1 MNPVVLDVSQFFD
14 QPYASGIQR
23 VLGELAAHWPV
34 ERVPAMFA
42 FRHGDVLGGLEPAA
56 FAAIVGEVFAC
67 REIEG
72 ERVREQMV
80 SQAHWW
86 GSESEAVALAAT
98 WVLPEVT
105 YSIDVLERFDRASA
119 QIGGLLVFY
128 DAFPET
134 QPQHYGVG
142 PGFAVVSDYFRRA
155 VEAESV
161 VAISDESAAVLRD
174 RLRRPRGMPIHVAY
188 PGGDHVM
195 PSRTSLPE
203 TQQVAMVS
211 TLEPR
216 KNHAAVVDGFVR
228 AATVEPGLR
237 LVLAGR
243 RHFQTVE
250 LEARIVHL
258 QTQGFD
264 IVRITD
270 ATDEVVRDIY
280 RTSRAVLSLGDEGY
294 GISVVEALGNGC
306 PVIIGGVQPAG
317 RICEGA
323 GVVRLPSVTPQAVGA
338 ALLNLASDEWAAN
351 LRSSIDASRI
361 PRWSDFASEVARVAM
376 EKSPTSG
383 R

>member
-1 MNPVVLDVSQFFD
+1 MNPVVLDVSQFFN
-14 QPYASGIQR
+14 QPFASGIQR

-67 REIEG
+67 REIEA
-72 ERVREQMV
+72 EQVQEQMIA
-80 SQAHWW
+80 QAHWW
-86 GSESEAVALAAT
+86 GSESDIVALAAT

-105 YSIDVLERFDRASA
+105 YSIDVLERFDRVSA
-119 QIGGLLVFY
+119 QVGGMLVFY

-134 QPQHYGVG
+134 HPQLCGVG
-142 PGFAVVSDYFRRA
+142 PGFAVVSDYFRRTVDA
-155 VEAESV
+155 ASV

-174 RLRRPRGMPIHVAY
+174 RLRRPRGLPIHIAY
-188 PGGDHVM
+188 PGGDHVVS
-195 PSRTSLPE
+195 SRTSLPE

-216 KNHAAVVDGFVR
+216 KNHAVVIDGFVR
-228 AATVEPGLR
+228 AAAVEPGLR

-243 RHFQTVE
+243 HHFQTAE

-258 QTQGFD
+258 QAQGLD

-270 ATDEVVRDIY
+270 ASDEVVRDIY

-294 GISVVEALGNGC
+294 GISVVEALGHGC
-306 PVIIGGVQPAG
+306 PVVVGGMQPAG

-323 GVVRLPSVTPQAVGA
+323 GVVRLPFVTEAAVNDV
-338 ALLNLASDEWAAN
+338 LLNLVSDEWAAH
-351 LRSSIDASRI
+351 LRASIDASRI
-361 PRWSDFASEVARVAM
+361 PRWSNFAVEVARVAM
-376 EKSPTSG
+376 EASRTSVP
-383 R
+383 